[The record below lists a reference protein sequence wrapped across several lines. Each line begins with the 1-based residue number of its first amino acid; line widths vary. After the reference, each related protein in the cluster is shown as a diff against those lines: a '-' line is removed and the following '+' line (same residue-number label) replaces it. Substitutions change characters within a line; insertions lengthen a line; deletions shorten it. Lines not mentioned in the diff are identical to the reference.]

1 MLILLKKRSFVVSII
16 CFCKI
21 CVAHTSPNRL
31 CFYMKNL
38 IKPYKSVSSFDENI
52 LIKINLYV
60 RVLEEKKVDLQTF
73 II

>member
-1 MLILLKKRSFVVSII
+1 
-16 CFCKI
+16 
-21 CVAHTSPNRL
+21 
-31 CFYMKNL
+31 MKNL